1 MAERPDFRAPKG
13 TQDVLPPESAR
24 WEALLATFA
33 GVVHRFGY
41 GLVQSPMFEDI
52 GVFQRIGEGTDVVAK
67 QMYDFEDKGG
77 RHVALRPEGTA
88 PVARAYVEHRPP
100 VPWKVWYA
108 TPAFRY
114 EQPQAGRLRQHH
126 QVGVEC
132 IGSADPDVDVEVIAL
147 GHAYLSALG
156 LRQWRLVLNFMGT
169 PADRAAYA
177 TALQAWLRD
186 RTADLSPD
194 DAAKI
199 ESHPLRVLDSKR
211 DATRAVLAD
220 APRMVEH
227 LDEAS
232 VAHGERV
239 QAGLRSLGIAFEVD
253 ETLVRGLDYYTHTL
267 FEFQSS
273 ALGNAQSTILGGGR
287 YDGLIEQLGGPS
299 TPGIGF
305 GSGIERVLLT
315 CDAEGVFETPS
326 SGFLDCFVVDTT
338 GGEAAT
344 LLTQR
349 LRLAGVHTDR
359 AFDGRSM
366 KAQMKAAS
374 KSGARFAAIVG
385 EDELAKEVVTV
396 RDLETGEQSTVGWTY
411 FPDYIQGQVGAGDMA
426 QSGGPGSPSAEDV
439 ERLLATRSEGRAVDS
454 MLEVR
459 ITEEGTASE

>member
-13 TQDVLPPESAR
+13 TQDVMPPESAR
-24 WEALLATFA
+24 WEALLATFS
-33 GVVHRFGY
+33 GVAHRFGY

-67 QMYDFEDKGG
+67 EMYDFEDKGG

-132 IGSADPDVDVEVIAL
+132 IGTPDPDADVEVIAL
-147 GHAYLSALG
+147 GRAYLAALG

-169 PADRAAYA
+169 PTDRTTFA
-177 TALQAWLRD
+177 TVLQAWLRT
-186 RTADLSPD
+186 RTGDLSPD
-194 DAAKI
+194 DAAKV

-211 DATRAVLAD
+211 DTTRALLAD
-220 APRMVEH
+220 APRMAEH

-232 VAHGERV
+232 VAHGARV

-287 YDGLIEQLGGPS
+287 YDGLIEQLGGPP

-326 SGFLDCFVVDTT
+326 AGRVGCFVVDTT
-338 GGEAAT
+338 GGAAAT

-349 LRLAGVHTDR
+349 LRLTGVHADR

-366 KAQMKAAS
+366 KAQMKAAA
-374 KSGARFAAIVG
+374 KSGARIAAIVG
-385 EDELAKEVVTV
+385 EDELATEVVTV
-396 RDLETGEQSTVGWTY
+396 RDMTTGEQSTVRWTDLPEY
-411 FPDYIQGQVGAGDMA
+411 MQGQVGADDLP
-426 QSGGPGSPSAEDV
+426 QSGPEAAAPWDAIGAMP
-439 ERLLATRSEGRAVDS
+439 DS
-454 MLEVR
+454 DAIDRMLEVP
-459 ITEEGTASE
+459 IKEEGTASE

>member
-1 MAERPDFRAPKG
+1 MADRPDFRAPKG
-13 TQDVLPPESAR
+13 TQDVLPPESVR

-33 GVVHRFGY
+33 RVAHRFGY
-41 GLVQSPMFEDI
+41 GLIQSPMFEDI
-52 GVFQRIGEGTDVVAK
+52 GVFQRIGAGTDVVAK
-67 QMYDFEDKGG
+67 EMYDFQDKGG

-88 PVARAYVEHRPP
+88 PVARAFVEHRPP

-147 GHAYLSALG
+147 GHAYLRAVG

-177 TALQAWLRD
+177 LVLQAWLRAHA
-186 RTADLSPD
+186 ADLPAD

-199 ESHPLRVLDSKR
+199 EDHPLRVLDSKR
-211 DATRAVLAD
+211 DATRAVLSG
-220 APRMVEH
+220 APPMAEH
-227 LDEAS
+227 LDAAS
-232 VAHGERV
+232 LAHGERV
-239 QAGLRSLGIAFEVD
+239 QAGLRSLGIEFEVD
-253 ETLVRGLDYYTHTL
+253 PTLVRGLDYYTHTL

-287 YDGLIEQLGGPS
+287 YDGLIEQLGGPP
-299 TPGIGF
+299 TPGMGF

-315 CDAEGVFETPS
+315 CDAEGVFAGTDH
-326 SGFLDCFVVDTT
+326 GTVTCFVVDVT
-338 GGEAAT
+338 GGQAAT
-344 LLTQR
+344 VLTHR
-349 LRLAGVHTDR
+349 LRLAGITADR

-374 KSGARFAAIVG
+374 KHGARYAAIVG
-385 EDELAKEVVTV
+385 EDELATEVVTL
-396 RDLETGEQSTVGWTY
+396 RDLSSGEQVTVGW
-411 FPDYIQGQVGAGDMA
+411 DHL
-426 QSGGPGSPSAEDV
+426 AEH
-439 ERLLATRSEGRAVDS
+439 LAPASTARH
-454 MLEVR
+454 
-459 ITEEGTASE
+459 EEGAISE